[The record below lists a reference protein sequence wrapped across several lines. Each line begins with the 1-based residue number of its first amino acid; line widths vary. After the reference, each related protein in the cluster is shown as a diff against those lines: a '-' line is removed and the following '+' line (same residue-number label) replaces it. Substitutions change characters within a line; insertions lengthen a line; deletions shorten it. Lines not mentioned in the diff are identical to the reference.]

1 MNYHGKRR
9 QTRALLLAVLMLAAL
24 LLVRFAACG
33 RGRTEPEGSQD
44 TALPLSE
51 AVLSWQPA
59 VERCAAENGI
69 EEDVDVL
76 LAIMQ
81 VESGGELTD
90 VMQSSGSAELPAD
103 TLGEVESIEQGCRY
117 FAELKQ
123 KADRLGCDER
133 AVIQAY
139 NYGGGFLD
147 YVAANGGKYTL
158 ALSEDFACRQSDG
171 ETIDYDN
178 PLAARENGGWR
189 YAYGNMFYTELVS
202 QYLPQ

>member
-9 QTRALLLAVLMLAAL
+9 QARVLLPVVLVLAAL
-24 LLVRFAACG
+24 LLVRFAACR
-33 RGRTEPEGSQD
+33 RGGTEPEEPQD
-44 TALPLSE
+44 AALPLSE

-69 EEDVDVL
+69 EDDADVL

-103 TLGEVESIEQGCRY
+103 SLDEVESIEQGCRY

-123 KADRLGCDER
+123 KADRLGCDEKV
-133 AVIQAY
+133 VIQAY

-158 ALSEDFACRQSDG
+158 TLSEDFACRQSGG

-178 PLAARENGGWR
+178 PLAVRENGGWR